1 MLGDLAIVGTHLKLL
16 LLLYGVVDLTCSGS
30 SQLVVILSDEVC
42 HALTGMFLWSAII
55 VDSMDTHACS
65 LETLRKACVRQFA
78 GNSKEILLA
87 GFASC
92 ALDVDHFIAAGSAS
106 LSDATSLPHRPFGHA
121 LAFVPCVSILYY
133 VLTKNS
139 RIAKLLFVSLLSHHL
154 RDAMKRGLWLWPM
167 EYSTP
172 PIPIYYIFPMFLVL
186 TWTMRLLLRC
196 NICSRMD
203 SLSRDA
209 EEDSIE
215 DMP

>member
-55 VDSMDTHACS
+55 VDSMDAHACS

-121 LAFVPCVSILYY
+121 LAFPAKPSSSGRYEAGLVALAHGILDTFNTHLLHLPDVSSTYLDDE
-133 VLTKNS
+133 VT
-139 RIAKLLFVSLLSHHL
+139 IAVQY
-154 RDAMKRGLWLWPM
+154 M
-167 EYSTP
+167 
-172 PIPIYYIFPMFLVL
+172 
-186 TWTMRLLLRC
+186 
-196 NICSRMD
+196 
-203 SLSRDA
+203 
-209 EEDSIE
+209 
-215 DMP
+215 